1 MAIKRL
7 SNLTEEDKAEVLT
20 SIEKKFGKPSEKFN
34 MYGLRYSI
42 DHLNK
47 VGGSIITIPLECM
60 AEYVDII
67 TKNAI
72 DDNDGY
78 FILTQVL
85 NSDDDS
91 INFSKLNATAIGNT
105 AYVCLNCSD
114 EIARLKSEKILERY
128 QEWYNRKHNISSKNI
143 N

>member
-7 SNLTEEDKAEVLT
+7 SNLTEEGKAEVLALV
-20 SIEKKFGKPSEKFN
+20 EKKFGKPNDKFD
-34 MYGLRYSI
+34 MYGLRYPI

-47 VGGSIITIPLECM
+47 IGGSIITIPLECM
-60 AEYVDII
+60 AEYVDVI

-72 DDNDGY
+72 DENDGY

-91 INFSKLNATAIGNT
+91 INLSKLNATAIGNI

-114 EIARLKSEKILERY
+114 EIGRLKSEKLLERY
-128 QEWYNRKHNISSKNI
+128 EEWFNKKHNISRKNI

>member
-7 SNLTEEDKAEVLT
+7 SNLTEEGKAEVLALV
-20 SIEKKFGKPSEKFN
+20 EKTFGKPNEKFD
-34 MYGLRYSI
+34 MYGLRHSI
-42 DHLNK
+42 EQLNK
-47 VGGSIITIPLECM
+47 IGGSIITIPLECM
-60 AEYVDII
+60 AEYVDIV

-72 DDNDGY
+72 DNNDGY

-85 NSDDDS
+85 NTDDDS
-91 INFSKLNATAIGNT
+91 INFSKLNATAIGNI

-114 EIARLKSEKILERY
+114 ETARLKSEKTLERY
-128 QEWYNRKHNISSKNI
+128 EEWFYKKHNLSRKNI

>member
-7 SNLTEEDKAEVLT
+7 SNLTEEGKAEVLALV
-20 SIEKKFGKPSEKFN
+20 EKKFGKPNEKFDV
-34 MYGLRYSI
+34 YGLRYSI

-47 VGGSIITIPLECM
+47 VSGSIITIPLECM
-60 AEYVDII
+60 AEYVDIV

-72 DDNDGY
+72 DNNDGY

-114 EIARLKSEKILERY
+114 ETAILKSEKILERY
-128 QEWYNRKHNISSKNI
+128 EEWFNKKHNISRKNI

>member
-7 SNLTEEDKAEVLT
+7 SNLTEEGKAEVLALV
-20 SIEKKFGKPSEKFN
+20 EKKFGKPNEKFD
-34 MYGLRYSI
+34 MHGLRYQI

-47 VGGSIITIPLECM
+47 IGGSIITIPLECM
-60 AEYVDII
+60 AEYVDVI

-72 DDNDGY
+72 DENDGY
-78 FILTQVL
+78 FILTQIL

-91 INFSKLNATAIGNT
+91 INFSKLNATAIGNI
-105 AYVCLNCSD
+105 AYVSLKCCD
-114 EIARLKSEKILERY
+114 ETARLKSEKLLERY
-128 QEWYNRKHNISSKNI
+128 EEWFNKKHNISRKNI